1 MKNLIIFVACIFLYF
16 SSAAQTNIRLI
27 IKSDHK
33 IDSIGMVDISQ
44 KEFHQSLFKD
54 TVDFKFNKHNVDFY
68 YIRYFILGKLYWKHL
83 WLDTGNV
90 TIKAHTGASDLVVDT
105 VLSSP
110 AYYDAISYLKYS
122 PKLQTAK
129 DTLLSND
136 YRLNE
141 IRKNLENPRS
151 IAIALDFIN
160 LNQNNKSELLRLKL
174 LLSTQKADL
183 SWFLFYPLAIDRMN
197 KILSIKSVHF
207 TDFKFINRQNKI
219 SDIDL
224 DKDDYY
230 ILDFWFVGCTA
241 CANQHK
247 VIKNDYL
254 RLRDK
259 KIAVI
264 GVSTDRNFKIW
275 STYLSEHNYNWDNYQ
290 AAGEYRLS
298 DYLGINAFPAY
309 VLINKKGEIIGN
321 YDSWERV
328 VNALSIS
335 L

>member
-1 MKNLIIFVACIFLYF
+1 MKNLIIFVACIFLCVG
-16 SSAAQTNIRLI
+16 SIAQTTIKI
-27 IKSDHK
+27 ILKTDLK
-33 IDSIGMVDISQ
+33 IDSVDMYDVSFR
-44 KEFHQSLFKD
+44 E
-54 TVDFKFNKHNVDFY
+54 VYKFNFRDTLDIKFHKQNIDLY
-68 YIRYFILGKLYWKHL
+68 NIRYFVKNKVYKRQI
-83 WLDTGNV
+83 WLDTGSVIIN
-90 TIKAHTGASDLVVDT
+90 AHTNSSELIIDT
-105 VLSSP
+105 VINSP
-110 AYYDAISYLKYS
+110 VYYSVINYLKTS
-122 PKLQTAK
+122 HKLLTAR
-129 DTLLSND
+129 DTTAHNNFLLS
-136 YRLNE
+136 E
-141 IRKNLENPRS
+141 IQNYLENPRS
-151 IAIALDFIN
+151 IAIAFDFIN
-160 LNQNNKSELLRLKL
+160 LNQNNKSELLRLKF
-174 LLSTQKADL
+174 LLSSQKADL
-183 SWFLFYPLAIDRMN
+183 SWFLLYPMAIDRMN

-219 SDIDL
+219 TGIDI

-230 ILDFWFVGCTA
+230 LLDFWFVGCTT
-241 CANQHK
+241 CAKQHK

-275 STYLSEHNYNWDNYQ
+275 SSYLSEHNYNWDNYRE
-290 AAGEYRLS
+290 AAEHRLS